1 MDELIIKEDDMRHE
15 IEDLINKS
23 QLPAFIL
30 EPIFKEA
37 YEQLLSLKVQQLNT
51 AKENTNKK
59 EVKKEKGEK

>member
-1 MDELIIKEDDMRHE
+1 MDELIIKEDDIRHK

-37 YEQLLSLKVQQLNT
+37 HEQLLSLKVQQLEI
-51 AKENTNKK
+51 AKEKINNKEEEK
-59 EVKKEKGEK
+59 EEK